1 MNGLYRKVR
10 SVSFNPEEED
20 TIATLM
26 SFGGYTQFSEF
37 AKAKILGEANEN
49 EKRFRSLENEVLNLR
64 QAYERHHN
72 RWVETAKVLAGSD
85 IEPLVASIYALLYRM
100 AKPED
105 QKAMDQDI
113 DFGLIKMMVSDQTN
127 GYRREPTSEN
137 KKNSRN
143 FTSRPHSDESGKFPE
158 NDLPQ
163 TTPLSPYEMGKKKSP
178 DTWLTFGRQPEEDEN
193 DH

>member
-20 TIATLM
+20 AIATLM

-64 QAYERHHN
+64 QSYERHHN
-72 RWVETAKVLAGSD
+72 RWVETAKVLAGTD
-85 IEPLVASIYALLYRM
+85 IEPLVAAIYALLYRM
-100 AKPED
+100 AKTED
-105 QKAMDQDI
+105 KQAMDQDI
-113 DFGLIKMMVSDQTN
+113 DFELVKMMVLDQTN
-127 GYRREPTSEN
+127 SYRRASPSQN
-137 KKNSRN
+137 KKDSRN
-143 FTSRPHSDESGKFPE
+143 NTSRPHGAESDKFPE

-163 TTPLSPYEMGKKKSP
+163 TVPLSPYEMGKKKSP
-178 DTWLTFGRQPEEDEN
+178 DTWLVFGRLPEEDEK
-193 DH
+193 

>member
-20 TIATLM
+20 AIATLM

-37 AKAKILGEANEN
+37 AKAKILGEVNEN

-72 RWVETAKVLAGSD
+72 RWVETAKVLAGTD

-105 QKAMDQDI
+105 QRAMDQDI
-113 DFGLIKMMVSDQTN
+113 DFGLVKMMVSDQTN

-137 KKNSRN
+137 KKGSRN
-143 FTSRPHSDESGKFPE
+143 TASRPHGAGSDKLPES
-158 NDLPQ
+158 DLSQ
-163 TTPLSPYEMGKKKSP
+163 TETLSPYEMGKKKAP
-178 DTWLTFGRQPEEDEN
+178 DTWLVFGRQPKEDEK
-193 DH
+193 